1 MLMPIRND
9 HRTPAPRRP
18 WKCALAALALAAVV
32 AGCGDSVGPAA
43 SLTGEWSSP
52 ATGGSAVTSAA
63 LELELVQD
71 GAQLTGTGVH
81 LSADATTELIVTGFV
96 QGTVVMLTIDGG
108 EGAPFAV
115 PLQYSAVLLDSR
127 RQMEGT
133 LTYQTVSEARTLSR

>member
-1 MLMPIRND
+1 MSTGND
-9 HRTPAPRRP
+9 PHTPAAHRPWPRRV
-18 WKCALAALALAAVV
+18 LAALALVAVV

-43 SLTGEWSSP
+43 TLTGEWSSP

-71 GAQLTGTGVH
+71 GVQLTGTGVH
-81 LSADATTELIVTGFV
+81 VSADATTELIVTGFV
-96 QGTVVMLTIDGG
+96 QGTVVMLTLDGA

-133 LTYQTVSEARTLSR
+133 LTYQNVSEARTLSR